1 MEPSDIV
8 LLALGVVCPP
18 GAVAL
23 KRGLNRD
30 FIICVGLTLLFW
42 IPGVAYSWYLVFKH
56 PLENFWERRMSAQYV
71 SIEEGLRRHSVAS
84 MALSEDEGSR
94 STTMT
99 SESAVQNQ
107 STQASHGRKPRRGRK
122 SSAGSRNRSG
132 MLNDAARSYALRQQQ
147 RQEANSVKKWFVDR
161 FYFSDPT
168 QVPPSDVPSS
178 ELRDLD
184 TPQ

>member
-94 STTMT
+94 
-99 SESAVQNQ
+99 
-107 STQASHGRKPRRGRK
+107 
-122 SSAGSRNRSG
+122 
-132 MLNDAARSYALRQQQ
+132 
-147 RQEANSVKKWFVDR
+147 
-161 FYFSDPT
+161 
-168 QVPPSDVPSS
+168 
-178 ELRDLD
+178 
-184 TPQ
+184 